1 VADPVFTGEY
11 EYAVDSQRR
20 VPLPKDWRRELGDS
34 AVLYMYPRDG
44 GIEVMPEA
52 LFNHSMMSHIRS
64 MGLRERARIAAK
76 THRCVCD
83 KQGRITLS
91 QKLMNEVGITDHT
104 LMVGTY
110 VSIFLLPPDNWT
122 PEDQDTSPQ
131 MEQLSTLEKRGDFL
145 NPRHES
151 SPTSLGDA
159 K

>member
-1 VADPVFTGEY
+1 VAEPVFTGEY

-52 LFNHSMMSHIRS
+52 LFNLSMMSLIRS
-64 MGLRERARIAAK
+64 MGLRERARVAAK

-91 QKLMNEVGITDHT
+91 QKLMNEVGISDHA

-110 VSIFLLPPDNWT
+110 VSIFLLPPDSWT
-122 PEDQDTSPQ
+122 PDDQDTTPQ
-131 MEQLSTLEKRGDFL
+131 MQHLSDLEKQGAFL
-145 NPRHES
+145 NPHHES
-151 SPTSLGDA
+151 SSTPFGDA
-159 K
+159 